1 MSNRLVL
8 SSCPP
13 TRWKAFYI
21 LPTRRLGPRLDGACD
36 CLTHSFHNT
45 RKVVDTAIV
54 WFVTSLDALV
64 LQGGSYETKHAA
76 FGHPEVLQAANFAD
90 VEVGIP
96 DPANAC
102 QSLSN
107 TDAIAGKIAIV
118 IRGRCSFA
126 EKVMNAQDAGAIGVI
141 IYNFN
146 RFGLP
151 QSEMAGEGSSARMVV
166 IPSVFIDGA
175 YGELLVAAVEEG
187 ATTVSLHCD
196 SPFVE
201 HPGCVSCTPG
211 QYDHDSSPA
220 TECILCPPDTFSN
233 ATGATT
239 CESCPAGLFSAVASS
254 TVEAC
259 NAAEFTYLG
268 CYKDG
273 PQQWDTIV
281 VDTMGDIDF
290 ATESRDTCNSICSNY
305 KYMYMGLT
313 CSTQCRWYIHA
324 ILA

>member
-64 LQGGSYETKHAA
+64 LQGGFHETIHAA
-76 FGHPEVLQAANFAD
+76 FGQPEVLRAANFAD

-118 IRGRCSFA
+118 IRGGCEFA
-126 EKVMNAQDAGAIGVI
+126 QKVMSAQDAGAVGAI

-146 RFGLP
+146 PSGLAEA
-151 QSEMAGEGSSARMVV
+151 EMRGYSPMVM

-175 YGELLVAAVEEG
+175 YGELLVAAVEQG
-187 ATTVSLHCD
+187 TTTVSLHCE

-220 TECILCPPDTFSN
+220 TECILCPKDTFSN
-233 ATGATT
+233 KTGATT
-239 CESCPAGLFSAVASS
+239 CESCPAGLFSAAGSQ

-259 NAAEFTYLG
+259 NAAESTYLG

-290 ATESRDTCNSICSNY
+290 ATESRDTCNFICSDY
-305 KYMYMGLT
+305 KYMGLT
-313 CSTQCRWYIHA
+313 WSTQCRWYIHA
-324 ILA
+324 TLA